1 MSKVNQLVLDC
12 AAKVLRIN
20 ETTEAEIHFEIDGT
34 GIECWGYKHGYDNAP
49 KVGNYP
55 EPDFVPLPTPAENG
69 TTSFVGKI
77 YIADDL
83 FADAETQLR
92 ALLESLNALEKELLT
107 KEEK

>member
-1 MSKVNQLVLDC
+1 METVNQLILDC

-20 ETTEAEIHFEIDGT
+20 QTTKAQIHFEIYGT
-34 GIECWGYKHGYDNAP
+34 EIECWGYKHGYDNTP

-77 YIADDL
+77 YIADGYGGNP
-83 FADAETQLR
+83 EKQLR
-92 ALLESLNALEKELLT
+92 TLLNSLNALEKELISNA
-107 KEEK
+107 